1 MTKLNITNKRLY
13 KLKKHKHQ
21 SKKNFPKKRKN
32 RRRRARRGGGKSF
45 RKRRKYNIKN
55 NSIKRYHQT
64 GGQGGNTKEMLAKAA
79 HKESEIINSKWK
91 SVYITKHQGD
101 DELLKWLVKMHLT
114 YQVMILLLLYQRMSK
129 KP

>member
-13 KLKKHKHQ
+13 KLKKHRNQ

-55 NSIKRYHQT
+55 NSIKIYQK
-64 GGQGGNTKEMLAKAA
+64 GGQGGTTGQKFKDAYLIVYLDTLASISLITVPA
-79 HKESEIINSKWK
+79 IN
-91 SVYITKHQGD
+91 
-101 DELLKWLVKMHLT
+101 
-114 YQVMILLLLYQRMSK
+114 
-129 KP
+129 